1 MQAVKPRLLIASA
14 SNGLTPELLKTFQGN
29 FEVMHGSVSEYLSKE
44 SPDQGQDQRDDPE
57 LVLFEA
63 NHLRD
68 VLRRLSWVETSTG
81 IPNRKYLDEML
92 NSEWRRNARNRTAMS
107 MVLMEPDHFQSY
119 RQAVGNKVAEEV
131 QQRIVMALSGGI
143 QRAGDV
149 VGRFEG
155 DAIACLLPE
164 TDMVGAVS
172 VAERVRAT
180 IHAMDLNNAKG
191 EPIAL
196 SLGVASLVPS
206 RSDTLKDFLQLA
218 TNALR
223 RAQERGGNQV
233 VFS

>member
-14 SNGLTPELLKTFQGN
+14 SSEAVSELPEAVQSHC
-29 FEVMHGSVSEYLSKE
+29 EVLPGSVTDFLGQE
-44 SPDQGQDQRDDPE
+44 SHEKDGGP
-57 LVLFEA
+57 LWVLFEA

-68 VLRRLSWVETSTG
+68 VLRRLSWVETATG

-92 NSEWRRNARNRTAMS
+92 NSEWRRNARNRTAMA
-107 MVLMEPDHFQSY
+107 MILMEPDHFQAY
-119 RQAVGNKVAEEV
+119 RKAVGHKVADEV

-149 VGRFEG
+149 VGRFEK

-180 IHAMDLNNAKG
+180 IHAMDLNDAHEN
-191 EPIAL
+191 PITL
-196 SLGVASLVPS
+196 SLGVASLVPG
-206 RSDTLKDFLQLA
+206 RTDTLKAFIQMAHD
-218 TNALR
+218 ALC